1 VLLVITVR
9 GEAACGEYAVFPLRG
24 TMIILVCPVGVNPN
38 LSAIPAI
45 SLACR
50 SCFRYSTAMSEKKEF
65 RSGFIAIVGRPN
77 VGKSTLMNCL
87 LGEKIS
93 IISDKPQTT
102 RNRIRGILSRPD
114 AQLVFIDTPGIHKP
128 LHKMNEIMVNT
139 ALGTYNEVD
148 VIMLLVE
155 ATEQPGGGDRF
166 IIDSLARVRT
176 PVLLIINK
184 IDLIAKERLLPL
196 MQEYSGLYPFAE
208 IIPVS
213 ALKQDLGG
221 LVDAIVTRLPKG
233 PKYFP
238 EDQLTDQPERFIV
251 SELIREKV
259 FELTKEE
266 IPYSTA
272 VVIEEMKEEPEL
284 TRILATVYVDRDS
297 QKGIVIGRNG
307 ALLKEIGTRA
317 RLDAEKLLGVKVF
330 LQLWVKV
337 KKGWRDDDRMLRNV
351 GIIEEE

>member
-1 VLLVITVR
+1 
-9 GEAACGEYAVFPLRG
+9 
-24 TMIILVCPVGVNPN
+24 
-38 LSAIPAI
+38 
-45 SLACR
+45 
-50 SCFRYSTAMSEKKEF
+50 
-65 RSGFIAIVGRPN
+65 
-77 VGKSTLMNCL
+77 MNCL

-102 RNRIRGILSRPD
+102 RNRIRGILTLPD
-114 AQLVFIDTPGIHKP
+114 AQLVFLDTPGIHKP
-128 LHKMNEIMVNT
+128 LHKMNEIMVKT
-139 ALGTYNEVD
+139 ALGTYGEVD

-155 ATEQPGGGDRF
+155 ATERPGAGDKF
-166 IIDSLARVRT
+166 IIETLSKIKT
-176 PVLLIINK
+176 PVFLVINK
-184 IDLIAKERLLPL
+184 VDLIPKERLLPL
-196 MQEYSGLYPFAE
+196 MQELSGLYPFAE

-221 LVDAIVTRLPKG
+221 LLDALLKRLPQG

-238 EDQLTDQPERFIV
+238 DDQLTDQPERFVVTEI
-251 SELIREKV
+251 IREKI

-272 VVIEEMKEEPEL
+272 VVIEQMKEEPNL
-284 TRILATVYVDRDS
+284 TTIHAMIYVERDS
-297 QKGIVIGRNG
+297 QKGIVIGKNG

-337 KKGWRDDDRMLRNV
+337 KKGWRDDDHMLRNV
-351 GIIEEE
+351 GIIEE

>member
-1 VLLVITVR
+1 MT
-9 GEAACGEYAVFPLRG
+9 EAK
-24 TMIILVCPVGVNPN
+24 N
-38 LSAIPAI
+38 
-45 SLACR
+45 
-50 SCFRYSTAMSEKKEF
+50 EKNF
-65 RSGFIAIVGRPN
+65 RSGFIAIIGRPN

-128 LHKMNEIMVNT
+128 LHKMNEIMVNM
-139 ALGTYNEVD
+139 ALGTYSEVD

-155 ATEQPGGGDRF
+155 ATERPGGGDRF
-166 IIDSLARVRT
+166 IIDSLAKVRT

-184 IDLIAKERLLPL
+184 VDLIAKERLLPL
-196 MQEYSGLYPFAE
+196 MQEYSSLYSFAE

-221 LVDAIVTRLPKG
+221 LVDALLKRMPKG

-238 EDQLTDQPERFIV
+238 DDQLTDQPERFVV
-251 SELIREKV
+251 SEIIREKI
-259 FELTKEE
+259 FELAKEE

-272 VVIEEMKEEPEL
+272 VMIDQVKEEPGL
-284 TRILATVYVDRDS
+284 TRIDATIFVDRDS
-297 QKGIVIGRNG
+297 QKGIVIGKNG

-337 KKGWRDDDRMLRNV
+337 KKGWRDDNRMLKNV
-351 GIIEEE
+351 GIVEEE

>member
-1 VLLVITVR
+1 MT
-9 GEAACGEYAVFPLRG
+9 EAKNERD
-24 TMIILVCPVGVNPN
+24 
-38 LSAIPAI
+38 
-45 SLACR
+45 
-50 SCFRYSTAMSEKKEF
+50 F
-65 RSGFIAIVGRPN
+65 RSGFIAIIGRPN

-128 LHKMNEIMVNT
+128 LHKMNEIMVNM

-155 ATEQPGGGDRF
+155 ATEKPGGGDRF
-166 IIDSLARVRT
+166 IIDSLAKIRT

-184 IDLIAKERLLPL
+184 VDLINKERLLPL
-196 MQEYSGLYPFAE
+196 MQEYSTLYSFAE

-221 LVDAIVTRLPKG
+221 LVDALLKRMPKG

-238 EDQLTDQPERFIV
+238 DDQLTDQPERFVV
-251 SELIREKV
+251 SEIIREKI

-272 VVIEEMKEEPEL
+272 VMIDQVKEEPGL
-284 TRILATVYVDRDS
+284 TRIEATIFVDRDS
-297 QKGIVIGRNG
+297 QKGIVIGKNG

-337 KKGWRDDDRMLRNV
+337 KKGWRDDNRMLRNV

>member
-1 VLLVITVR
+1 MT
-9 GEAACGEYAVFPLRG
+9 EAKNERD
-24 TMIILVCPVGVNPN
+24 
-38 LSAIPAI
+38 
-45 SLACR
+45 
-50 SCFRYSTAMSEKKEF
+50 F
-65 RSGFIAIVGRPN
+65 RSGFIAIIGRPN

-128 LHKMNEIMVNT
+128 LHKMNEIMVNM

-155 ATEQPGGGDRF
+155 ATEKPGGGDRF
-166 IIDSLARVRT
+166 IIDSLAKIRT

-184 IDLIAKERLLPL
+184 VDLINKERLLPL
-196 MQEYSGLYPFAE
+196 MQEYSTLYSFAE

-221 LVDAIVTRLPKG
+221 LVDALLKRMPKG

-238 EDQLTDQPERFIV
+238 DDQLTDQPERFVV
-251 SELIREKV
+251 SEIIREKI

-272 VVIEEMKEEPEL
+272 VMIDQVKEEPGL
-284 TRILATVYVDRDS
+284 TRIDATIFVDRDS
-297 QKGIVIGRNG
+297 QKGIVIGKNG

-337 KKGWRDDDRMLRNV
+337 KKGWRDDNRMLRNV

>member
-1 VLLVITVR
+1 MT
-9 GEAACGEYAVFPLRG
+9 
-24 TMIILVCPVGVNPN
+24 
-38 LSAIPAI
+38 SAKN
-45 SLACR
+45 
-50 SCFRYSTAMSEKKEF
+50 FK
-65 RSGFIAIVGRPN
+65 SGFIAIIGRPN

-102 RNRIRGILSRPD
+102 RNRIRGILTRPD

-128 LHKMNEIMVNT
+128 LHKMNEIMVNM

-148 VIMLLVE
+148 AIMLLVE
-155 ATEQPGGGDRF
+155 ATEKPGGGDKF
-166 IIDSLARVRT
+166 IIDSLKKVRT

-184 IDLIAKERLLPL
+184 VDLIAKERLLPL
-196 MQEYSGLYPFAE
+196 MQEYSTLYSFAE

-213 ALKQDLGG
+213 ALKKDLGG
-221 LVDAIVTRLPKG
+221 LVDALLQRIPEG
-233 PKYFP
+233 PRYFP
-238 EDQLTDQPERFIV
+238 DDQLTDQPERFVV
-251 SELIREKV
+251 SEIIREKI

-272 VVIEEMKEEPEL
+272 VVIDQVKEEPGL
-284 TRILATVYVDRDS
+284 TRIDATIFVDRDS
-297 QKGIVIGRNG
+297 QKGIVIGKNG

-317 RLDAEKLLGVKVF
+317 RLDSEKLLGVKVF

-337 KKGWRDDDRMLRNV
+337 KKGWRDDDHMLRNV
-351 GIIEEE
+351 GIIEED

>member
-1 VLLVITVR
+1 MTD
-9 GEAACGEYAVFPLRG
+9 AKNF
-24 TMIILVCPVGVNPN
+24 
-38 LSAIPAI
+38 
-45 SLACR
+45 
-50 SCFRYSTAMSEKKEF
+50 K
-65 RSGFIAIVGRPN
+65 SGFIAIIGRPN

-102 RNRIRGILSRPD
+102 RNRIRGILTRPD

-128 LHKMNEIMVNT
+128 LHKMNEIMVNM

-155 ATEQPGGGDRF
+155 ATEKPGGGDRF
-166 IIDSLARVRT
+166 IIDSLAKVRT

-184 IDLIAKERLLPL
+184 VDLIAKERLLPL
-196 MQEYSGLYPFAE
+196 MQEYSTLYSFAE

-221 LVDAIVTRLPKG
+221 LVDALLTRMPAG

-238 EDQLTDQPERFIV
+238 DDQLTDQPERFVV
-251 SELIREKV
+251 SELIREKI

-272 VVIEEMKEEPEL
+272 VMIDQVKEEPGL
-284 TRILATVYVDRDS
+284 TRIEATIFVDRDS
-297 QKGIVIGRNG
+297 QKGIVIGKNG

-337 KKGWRDDDRMLRNV
+337 KKGWRDNNRMLKDV